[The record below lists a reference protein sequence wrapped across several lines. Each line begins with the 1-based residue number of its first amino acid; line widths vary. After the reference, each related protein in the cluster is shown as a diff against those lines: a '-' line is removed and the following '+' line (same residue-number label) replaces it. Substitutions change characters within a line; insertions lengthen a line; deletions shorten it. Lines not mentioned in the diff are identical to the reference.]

1 MAQRKQYSA
10 EFRPRNRV
18 DVRLH
23 RITSV
28 AVPVQCWGLHTGC
41 RADIGR
47 GAVNVKDSFGWH
59 RLGP

>member
-23 RITSV
+23 HITSV
-28 AVPVQCWGLHTGC
+28 AVPVQCWGLLP
-41 RADIGR
+41 A
-47 GAVNVKDSFGWH
+47 A
-59 RLGP
+59 GPILDGVP